1 MQQTARARAKRLF
14 AQHLLSSMLEKPD
27 FGVLVTNIPST
38 GVKQA
43 LGH

>member
-1 MQQTARARAKRLF
+1 MKQDATNSSWLEQR
-14 AQHLLSSMLEKPD
+14 LLSRMLEKPD

-43 LGH
+43 LGR